1 MKKESRRM
9 GLPGQAWYISDYI
22 RVSAGQSL
30 SGDGGREAPAPAQS
44 EEDGQLLRGKRERE
58 DESGRG

>member
-1 MKKESRRM
+1 M